1 MKYKYNYKFEK
12 RDARDFKFKK
22 FSKTLLNLPKN
33 FDLND
38 FPDVLDQGCLGS
50 CTANSASNA
59 LRYCLKKDKIKNSKV
74 IEFQPSRLYIYY
86 FSRLIENSVFEDS
99 GVELRNVMKAISK
112 YGACSSD
119 DWPYDISKFTY
130 KPNIKCI
137 KQGKDH
143 IKGFTYLSVNQT
155 EQDLKSTLYKGFPI
169 LCGIQVF
176 ESFEFEESLKTGN
189 IPLPKNNEMLFGGH
203 CILLTGY
210 DDNLKLFKFQNSWGD
225 IVGNKGY
232 FTIPYEYILDS
243 LKASDF
249 WTILF
254 FN

>member
-1 MKYKYNYKFEK
+1 MKYKYNYKFENK
-12 RDARDFKFKK
+12 DVRDFKFKK
-22 FSKTLLNLPKN
+22 FSKTIMNLPKT
-33 FDLND
+33 FDLCNL
-38 FPDVLDQGCLGS
+38 PNVLNQESLGS
-50 CTANSASNA
+50 CTANAASNA
-59 LRYCLKKDKIKNSKV
+59 LRYCLKKEKQKKN
-74 IEFQPSRLYIYY
+74 ILEFQPSRLYIYY
-86 FSRLIENSVFEDS
+86 FSRLIENTICEDS
-99 GVELRNVMKAISK
+99 GVVIRNVMKAISK

-130 KPNIKCI
+130 KPSNNCI

-155 EQDLKSTLYKGFPI
+155 EQDLKSTLFKGYPI
-169 LCGIQVF
+169 ICGVQVF
-176 ESFEFEESLKTGN
+176 ESFESETSLKTGN
-189 IPLPKNNEMLFGGH
+189 IPLPKNGEEVYGGH
-203 CILLTGY
+203 CILITGY
-210 DDNLKLFKFQNSWGD
+210 DDNLKLFKFQNSWGEN
-225 IVGNKGY
+225 VGNKGY